1 MNSNM
6 LKVIR
11 FIFIVVFIS
20 GLLFPTGL
28 VVKADDA
35 VTPEV
40 PTESTEVVVQPVE
53 PEAEVTPES
62 PVLETTPVSETEDP
76 LVVEQENVAD
86 IIASISDSGSVI
98 TDNAGNELPMA
109 SAEVAEVIAG
119 ADPYIIRPSL
129 HGDVTYRFLVS
140 CAGYTND
147 ATHECIET
155 PYPVQMAVN
164 FAAPGE
170 TINIEAANYNETV
183 QISSNV
189 ILNGIG
195 GIATVNAFILMS
207 GENVTGSTNVFAPL
221 VFVNNGASIND
232 GLLLAATDGTVNVA
246 AGTYNEQIKIKKSV
260 HLIGEG
266 KATTNILYSGAL
278 TTSGSFDVS
287 SIIEISGDNVQA
299 EVSGIQYSWRWV

>member
-1 MNSNM
+1 MEKNV
-6 LKVIR
+6 LKICR
-11 FIFIVVFIS
+11 FIFIIVFFA
-20 GLLFPTGL
+20 GLLFPTGM

-35 VTPEV
+35 VIPETPS
-40 PTESTEVVVQPVE
+40 ESTEVVVQQEVPVT
-53 PEAEVTPES
+53 EVTPES
-62 PVLETTPVSETEDP
+62 PVVETPQVAETEDP
-76 LVVEQENVAD
+76 LVVEQENAAN
-86 IIASISDSGSVI
+86 IFAAISASGSVI

-129 HGDVTYRFLVS
+129 HGDITYRFLVS
-140 CAGYTND
+140 CVGYTND

-195 GIATVNAFILMS
+195 G
-207 GENVTGSTNVFAPL
+207 GC
-221 VFVNNGASIND
+221 NG
-232 GLLLAATDGTVNVA
+232 
-246 AGTYNEQIKIKKSV
+246 
-260 HLIGEG
+260 
-266 KATTNILYSGAL
+266 
-278 TTSGSFDVS
+278 
-287 SIIEISGDNVQA
+287 
-299 EVSGIQYSWRWV
+299 